1 MKTLTMVGY
10 DVRRVFRYRANLF
23 FLFLF
28 PLIMILVLGI
38 AFGGS
43 QTPKVGVVSTRPG
56 ALGTSLVSILEHT
69 PGISV
74 RHIGTQN
81 SLLTSVQRGDLQAG
95 LVIPAGYDQAIR
107 SGRDVHLLF
116 FARSDQRQPSTVVSS
131 AVARQGAVLRAARL
145 AARRGIMPFDMAI
158 QVATRTART
167 LPGIGVRTTVVGKAV
182 FAGVSSRFDVG
193 ASSEMVLFVFLMS
206 MIGSVSLIEARRL
219 GVVRRI
225 LSTPTTARTVV
236 LGQGIGRFAVAML
249 QGLIIMIG
257 SALLFGVRW
266 GNPLAAGTLL
276 TAIALVGAGAGM
288 LLGSTLRT
296 EQQAIAIGLLL
307 GLGLGALGGCMVPIE
322 LFPPAIQTVAQF
334 TPPGMGDQRPVRSH
348 PPQRQPWRHPP
359 PARSP
364 ARLRGRPHRPGN
376 LAPATD
382 RRPLRQPHQPPA
394 TP

>member
-28 PLIMILVLGI
+28 PLIMILVLGV

-43 QTPKVGVVSTRPG
+43 QTPQVGVVSVRSGPMG
-56 ALGTSLVSILEHT
+56 ASLVALLEHT
-69 PGISV
+69 SGITVSNV
-74 RHIGTQN
+74 SAQN

-107 SGRDVHLLF
+107 AGRDVRLVF
-116 FARSDQRQPSTVVSS
+116 FARSDQRQLTTVVSS
-131 AVARQGAVLRAARL
+131 AVARQGGALRAARL
-145 AARRGIMPFDMAI
+145 AALRGIMPFDEAV

-167 LPGIGVRTTVVGKAV
+167 LPGIGVKTTYIGKNA
-182 FAGVSSRFDVG
+182 FAGGSSRFDVG
-193 ASSEMVLFVFLMS
+193 ASSEMVLFVFLMA

-225 LSTPTTARTVV
+225 LSTPTSARTVV

-249 QGLIIMIG
+249 QGLTIMIG
-257 SALLFGVRW
+257 SALLFGVHW
-266 GNPLAAGTLL
+266 GNPVAAGALL

-296 EQQAIAIGLLL
+296 EQQAIATGLLL
-307 GLGLGALGGCMVPIE
+307 GLGLGALGGCMVPVE
-322 LFPPAIQTVAQF
+322 LFSPAMQTVAQF
-334 TPPGMGDQRPVRSH
+334 TPQAWAISGLSEVVRHS
-348 PPQRQPWRHPP
+348 
-359 PARSP
+359 
-364 ARLRGRPHRPGN
+364 GN
-376 LAPATD
+376 LADILPQLGILLAFAVVLTSLATW
-382 RRPLRQPHQPPA
+382 RLHQVA
-394 TP
+394 TR

>member
-1 MKTLTMVGY
+1 MVGY

-28 PLIMILVLGI
+28 PLIMILVLGV

-43 QTPKVGVVSTRPG
+43 QTPEVGVVSGQSGP
-56 ALGTSLVSILEHT
+56 LGTSLVSILEGT

-74 RHIGTQN
+74 ARADSQD

-95 LVIPAGYDQAIR
+95 LVIPAGYDRAVR
-107 SGRDVHLLF
+107 SGRDVKLVF
-116 FARSDQRQPSTVVSS
+116 FARSEQQQLATVVSS

-145 AARRGIMPFDMAI
+145 AERRGIMSFDEAV

-167 LPGIGVRTTVVGKAV
+167 LPSIEVRTAVTGKAV

-219 GVVRRI
+219 GVVRRM
-225 LSTPTTARTVV
+225 LSTPTSARTVV

-249 QGLIIMIG
+249 QGLIIMTG
-257 SALLFGVRW
+257 SALFGVRW
-266 GNPLAAGTLL
+266 GNPLAAGALL

-296 EQQAIAIGLLL
+296 EQQAVPVGLLL

-322 LFPPAIQTVAQF
+322 LF
-334 TPPGMGDQRPVRSH
+334 
-348 PPQRQPWRHPP
+348 
-359 PARSP
+359 SP
-364 ARLRGRPHRPGN
+364 AMQTIARLTPQAWAMSGLSEVIRHSGNLTDILPQLGVLLAFAAVLTGLATWRLR
-376 LAPATD
+376 LVAT
-382 RRPLRQPHQPPA
+382 R
-394 TP
+394 

>member
-28 PLIMILVLGI
+28 PLIMILVLGV

-43 QTPKVGVVSTRPG
+43 QTPKVGVVSVRSG
-56 ALGTSLVSILEHT
+56 ALGASLVTLLEHT
-69 PGISV
+69 PGITVSQA
-74 RHIGTQN
+74 GTQS
-81 SLLTSVQRGDLQAG
+81 SLLTAVQQGDLQAG

-107 SGRDVHLLF
+107 AGRDVRLEF
-116 FARSDQRQPSTVVSS
+116 FARSDQRQLATVVSS
-131 AVARQGAVLRAARL
+131 AVARQGAILRAARL
-145 AARRGIMPFDMAI
+145 AAVRGIMPFDTAI

-167 LPGIGVRTTVVGKAV
+167 VPGIGVRTTVVGKAV
-182 FAGVSSRFDVG
+182 FTGAPGRFDVG
-193 ASSEMVLFVFLMS
+193 ASSEMVLFVFLMA

-225 LSTPTTARTVV
+225 LSTPTSARTVV

-249 QGLIIMIG
+249 QGLTIMIG

-266 GNPLAAGTLL
+266 GNPVAAGALL

-288 LLGSTLRT
+288 LMGSALRT

-307 GLGLGALGGCMVPIE
+307 GLGLGALGGCMVPVE
-322 LFPPAIQTVAQF
+322 LFSPAMQTVAHF
-334 TPPGMGDQRPVRSH
+334 TPQGWAISGLSEVIRHNGSLADIL
-348 PPQRQPWRHPP
+348 PQLAVLLAFAVVLTSLAAWRLRQ
-359 PARSP
+359 A
-364 ARLRGRPHRPGN
+364 ARL
-376 LAPATD
+376 
-382 RRPLRQPHQPPA
+382 
-394 TP
+394 

>member
-43 QTPKVGVVSTRPG
+43 QTPKVGVVSTRPA

-288 LLGSTLRT
+288 LLGSTAGTADR
-296 EQQAIAIGLLL
+296 
-307 GLGLGALGGCMVPIE
+307 
-322 LFPPAIQTVAQF
+322 
-334 TPPGMGDQRPVRSH
+334 
-348 PPQRQPWRHPP
+348 
-359 PARSP
+359 ARSAWP
-364 ARLRGRPHRPGN
+364 TRGGE
-376 LAPATD
+376 
-382 RRPLRQPHQPPA
+382 RQR
-394 TP
+394 

>member
-28 PLIMILVLGI
+28 PLIMILVLGV

-43 QTPKVGVVSTRPG
+43 QTPKVGVVAPRPG
-56 ALGTSLVSILEHT
+56 TLGTSLVSILEHT

-74 RHIGTQN
+74 RRAGTRG
-81 SLLTSVQRGDLQAG
+81 SLLTAVQRGDLQAG

-107 SGRDVHLLF
+107 AGRDVRLVF
-116 FARSDQRQPSTVVSS
+116 FARSDQRQLATVVSS

-145 AARRGIMPFDMAI
+145 AARRDIMPFDEAV

-167 LPGIGVRTTVVGKAV
+167 LPGIGVKTTVVGKAV
-182 FAGVSSRFDVG
+182 FAGVSNRFNVG

-249 QGLIIMIG
+249 QGLTIMIG

-266 GNPLAAGTLL
+266 GDPLAAGALL
-276 TAIALVGAGAGM
+276 AGIALVGAGAGM
-288 LLGSTLRT
+288 LLGSALRT

-307 GLGLGALGGCMVPIE
+307 GLGLGALGGCMVPVE
-322 LFPPAIQTVAQF
+322 LFSPAMQTVARF
-334 TPPGMGDQRPVRSH
+334 TPHAWAISGLSEVIRHGGSLADIL
-348 PPQRQPWRHPP
+348 PQLGVLLAFATVLTGLAAW
-359 PARSP
+359 
-364 ARLRGRPHRPGN
+364 RLRRVAAR
-376 LAPATD
+376 
-382 RRPLRQPHQPPA
+382 
-394 TP
+394 

>member
-28 PLIMILVLGI
+28 PLIMILVLGV

-43 QTPKVGVVSTRPG
+43 QTPQVGVVSARSGPMG
-56 ALGTSLVSILEHT
+56 ASLVTLLEHT
-69 PGISV
+69 PGIPVSHV
-74 RHIGTQN
+74 DTQG

-107 SGRDVHLLF
+107 AGHDVRLVF
-116 FARSDQRQPSTVVSS
+116 FARSDQRQLATVVSS

-145 AARRGIMPFDMAI
+145 AERRGIMPFDEAV

-167 LPGIGVRTTVVGKAV
+167 LPGIGVKTTYAGKTV

-193 ASSEMVLFVFLMS
+193 ASSEMVLFVFLMA

-219 GVVRRI
+219 GVIRRI
-225 LSTPTTARTVV
+225 LSTPTTAGTVV

-249 QGLIIMIG
+249 QGLTIMIG

-266 GNPLAAGTLL
+266 GNPVAAGALL

-296 EQQAIAIGLLL
+296 EQQAIATGLLL
-307 GLGLGALGGCMVPIE
+307 GLGLGALGGCMVPVE
-322 LFPPAIQTVAQF
+322 LFSPAMQTVAQF
-334 TPPGMGDQRPVRSH
+334 TPQAWAISGLSEVIRRNGGSADIL
-348 PPQRQPWRHPP
+348 PQLGVLLAFAVVLTSLATW
-359 PARSP
+359 
-364 ARLRGRPHRPGN
+364 RLRKV
-376 LAPATD
+376 AT
-382 RRPLRQPHQPPA
+382 H
-394 TP
+394 

>member
-28 PLIMILVLGI
+28 PLIMILVLGV

-43 QTPKVGVVSTRPG
+43 QTPQVGVVSVRSGPMG
-56 ALGTSLVSILEHT
+56 ASLVTLLEHT
-69 PGISV
+69 PGITVSHV
-74 RHIGTQN
+74 GTRS

-95 LVIPAGYDQAIR
+95 LVIPAGFDQAIR
-107 SGRDVHLLF
+107 AGHDVRLVF
-116 FARSDQRQPSTVVSS
+116 FARSDQRQLATVVSS

-145 AARRGIMPFDMAI
+145 ATRRGIMPFDEAV

-167 LPGIGVRTTVVGKAV
+167 LPGIGVKTAYAGKAV
-182 FAGVSSRFDVG
+182 FAGASSRFDVG
-193 ASSEMVLFVFLMS
+193 ASSEMVLFVFLMA

-225 LSTPTTARTVV
+225 LSTPTAARTVV

-249 QGLIIMIG
+249 QGLAIMIG

-266 GNPLAAGTLL
+266 GNPAAAGALL

-307 GLGLGALGGCMVPIE
+307 GLGLGALGGCMVPVE
-322 LFPPAIQTVAQF
+322 LFSPAMQTVAQF
-334 TPPGMGDQRPVRSH
+334 TPQAWAISGLSEVVRHSGSLAGIL
-348 PPQRQPWRHPP
+348 PQLGVLLAFAVVLTSLATW
-359 PARSP
+359 
-364 ARLRGRPHRPGN
+364 RLRKVAAH
-376 LAPATD
+376 
-382 RRPLRQPHQPPA
+382 
-394 TP
+394 

>member
-1 MKTLTMVGY
+1 MNKTLTMVGY
-10 DVRRVFRYRANLF
+10 DLRRVFRYRANLF

-28 PLIMILVLGI
+28 PLIMILVLGV

-43 QTPKVGVVSTRPG
+43 QTPRVGVVAPGPG
-56 ALGTSLVSILEHT
+56 ALAASLVSALEHT
-69 PGISV
+69 PAISV
-74 RHIGTQN
+74 HSVDTQS

-107 SGRDVHLLF
+107 AGRDVRLVF
-116 FARSDQRQPSTVVSS
+116 FARSDQRQLATVVSA

-145 AARRGIMPFDMAI
+145 AARRGTMPFDEAV

-167 LPGIGVRTTVVGKAV
+167 LPGISVRTTAVGTTA
-182 FAGVSSRFDVG
+182 FSGVASRFDVG

-225 LSTPTTARTVV
+225 LATPTSARTVV

-249 QGLIIMIG
+249 QGLTIMIG

-266 GNPLAAGTLL
+266 GDPLAAGALL

-288 LLGSTLRT
+288 FLGSALRT
-296 EQQAIAIGLLL
+296 EQQAIATGLLL

-322 LFPPAIQTVAQF
+322 LFSPGMQTVAQF
-334 TPPGMGDQRPVRSH
+334 TPQAWANSGLSEVI
-348 PPQRQPWRHPP
+348 RHN
-359 PARSP
+359 
-364 ARLRGRPHRPGN
+364 GN
-376 LAPATD
+376 LADIVPQLGVLLAFAAVLTSLASWRLRHVAT
-382 RRPLRQPHQPPA
+382 Q
-394 TP
+394 

>member
-28 PLIMILVLGI
+28 PLIMILVLGV

-43 QTPKVGVVSTRPG
+43 QTPQVGVVAVRSG
-56 ALGTSLVSILEHT
+56 ALGTSLVALLEHT
-69 PGISV
+69 PGITV
-74 RHIGTQN
+74 RHVGTQK
-81 SLLTSVQRGDLQAG
+81 SLLTAVQRGDLQAG

-107 SGRDVHLLF
+107 GGGDVRLVF
-116 FARSDQRQPSTVVSS
+116 FARSDQRQLATVVSS

-145 AARRGIMPFDMAI
+145 AARRGIMPFDEAA
-158 QVATRTART
+158 QVATRTARA

-182 FAGVSSRFDVG
+182 FAGVSGRFDVG

-225 LSTPTTARTVV
+225 LATPTSARTVV

-266 GNPLAAGTLL
+266 GNPVAAGALL

-307 GLGLGALGGCMVPIE
+307 GLGLGALGGCMVPVE
-322 LFPPAIQTVAQF
+322 LFSPTMQTVAQT
-334 TPPGMGDQRPVRSH
+334 TPQAWAISGLSEVLRHSGNLGDIL
-348 PPQRQPWRHPP
+348 PQLSVLLAFAVVLTSLAAW
-359 PARSP
+359 
-364 ARLRGRPHRPGN
+364 RLRQV
-376 LAPATD
+376 AT
-382 RRPLRQPHQPPA
+382 H
-394 TP
+394 